1 MFTGETLKQRI
12 IVIFSF
18 KYQEKIDQEARVD
31 GFYALLIYKYLKR
44 MVNRVVKHFA
54 TDEIVDTL
62 RSMDFLSILG
72 DGYIPTYTRTDRT
85 YNLHGS
91 TGFRTD
97 TQIVTKQKIR
107 SIIAHTKKRE
117 KDEEAAG

>member
-72 DGYIPTYTRTDRT
+72 DGYIPTLRARTGPT
-85 YNLHGS
+85 TCTEAPGS
-91 TGFRTD
+91 GP
-97 TQIVTKQKIR
+97 IR
-107 SIIAHTKKRE
+107 R
-117 KDEEAAG
+117 